1 MNNTNNMNDILRRQF
16 HEVPTREYDA
26 PVAEPL
32 YSEQWAKIKE
42 VCQAL
47 AYLYDGDL
55 YICDM
60 ITEAAEAATPIENKA
75 LIRAGEDVEA
85 FIGEVISDG
94 YDLDPRTF
102 RLSRLIQAGYMRFL
116 EAAAYENMRTIFF
129 NRFAACANA
138 DPSLT
143 GEDPDTDPP
152 VDLEELEAALEE
164 AAAKV
169 DNNMTFAEADAVY
182 REAVKGFKA

>member
-1 MNNTNNMNDILRRQF
+1 MNDMNDIIRREF
-16 HEVPTREYDA
+16 SEVPTRDYDA
-26 PVAEPL
+26 PRSEPL
-32 YSEQWAKIKE
+32 YAEQWAKIRE
-42 VCQAL
+42 VCNTL

-60 ITEAAEAATPIENKA
+60 IGEAAGAAAPIDNKA
-75 LIRAGEDVEA
+75 IIRAGEDVEE
-85 FIGEVISDG
+85 FVGEVIADG
-94 YDLDPRTF
+94 YDIDPRTF
-102 RLSRLIQAGYMRFL
+102 RLSRLVQAGYVRFL
-116 EAAAYENMRTIFF
+116 EAAAYENLQTIFF

-143 GEDPDTDPP
+143 GEDPDDDPP
-152 VDLEELEAALEE
+152 VDLAELEAAIDE
-164 AAAKV
+164 AAEKI